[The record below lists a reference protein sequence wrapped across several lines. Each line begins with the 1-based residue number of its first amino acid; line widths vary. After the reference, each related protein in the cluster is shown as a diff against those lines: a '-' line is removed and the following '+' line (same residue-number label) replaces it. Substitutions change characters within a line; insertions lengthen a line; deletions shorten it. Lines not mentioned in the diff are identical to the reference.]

1 MIEQWTNAK
10 TGNALELTFSGD
22 RLVSTVED
30 LGNRYS
36 QVIFGVAGGY
46 MGVVSF
52 RKTEQSTPLLVLE
65 TSVFRYYNDCQK
77 ALELLHEGRE
87 SPVWMADLKIGVE
100 LFNRSETMGAA
111 HV

>member
-1 MIEQWTNAK
+1 MIEQWTNRN
-10 TGNALELTFSGD
+10 TGNAIELTFSGN

-36 QVIFGVAGGY
+36 QVIFSVAGGY

-65 TSVFRYYNDCQK
+65 TGVFRYYNDCQK
-77 ALELLHEGRE
+77 ALEELHESRKPP
-87 SPVWMADLKIGVE
+87 SWTADLKIGVE
-100 LFNRSETMGAA
+100 LFHRSMAMGVNHA
-111 HV
+111 